1 MISKSPKITYL
12 LLVWSFISFSQNQ
25 LYTAYS
31 IPIELREDANAV
43 VRNSSTSIN
52 IESVN
57 ELVYSKKYVV
67 TVLNKLGD
75 SDARISESYDEDTKI
90 TNLSAIIY
98 DAFGNEI
105 KKYKERDFTDVSAV
119 DGGSLYSD
127 SKVKYVRH
135 TPISYPYTLV
145 FETEYRTSTTGFIP
159 WWVPVNGYYLSV
171 ENSSYTIKNPTQIPW
186 RVKEANFDN
195 FEIDKNKT
203 ETEIRFSL
211 QNQKALDY
219 ERNSISSLKI
229 LPIAKVAL
237 DKFYLKGVFGEAT
250 NWQEFGKWMYNSLI
264 DGRDFI
270 NETTKS
276 KILALTKNATS
287 PLEKAKIVYQYM
299 QDKTR
304 YISVQVGIGGWEPI
318 AANKVDEVGYGDCKG
333 LTNYTKALL
342 DVVGVKS
349 YYTLVYAKDKRDIDK
364 DFSSLQGNHAILNI
378 PIDGKDIWLECTNQT
393 IPFGFLGDFTNDRNV
408 LVITPEGGIIKKTA
422 VYKNHNNLQTIS
434 GQIDLQENGTIKA
447 DIIRTSQGLQYDDK
461 SYYDNLTENELKKH
475 YKTRVWNYNNNLQI
489 DKAELENNKEKV
501 EFVEALKITINDFA
515 TINNNDYIFRVN
527 ILNRESFVPK
537 RYRNRKMP
545 LEIDRG
551 YKDLDSITFKLPSN
565 FTLNYEPA
573 NIEVNSKFGSY
584 KITFKVIDKNTFT
597 YIKEIEIREGV
608 YPKEDY
614 KAYRAFRKK
623 IAKSENLRI
632 ILTKKQ

>member
-171 ENSSYTIKNPTQIPW
+171 EKSSYTIKNPTQIPW

-250 NWQEFGKWMYNSLI
+250 NWQEFGKWMYSSLI

-270 NETTKS
+270 NETTKA
-276 KILALTKNATS
+276 KILELTKNATS
-287 PLEKAKIVYQYM
+287 PIEKAKIVYQYM

-378 PIDGKDIWLECTNQT
+378 PINGKDIWLECTNQT

-422 VYKNHNNLQTIS
+422 VYKNQDNLQTIS

-447 DIIRTSQGLQYDDK
+447 DITRTSQGLQYDDK

-475 YKTRVWNYNNNLQI
+475 YRTRVWNYNNNLQI

-573 NIEVNSKFGSY
+573 NIELNSKFGSY

-623 IAKSENLRI
+623 IAKSENSRI